1 MSVSSGKSDVVL
13 ADSHS
18 DSVEESEGER
28 GGNAEFSEEVWF
40 DLDFDSDTW
49 FIILF
54 FGLDLGGLR
63 FADVRLEIGRDA
75 LGLAI
80 FAGRRHSPAEWR

>member
-28 GGNAEFSEEVWF
+28 GGNAEFSEEVWL

-54 FGLDLGGLR
+54 FGLDIGGLR
-63 FADVRLEIGRDA
+63 FADVRLESGRDA

>member
-28 GGNAEFSEEVWF
+28 GGNAELSEEVWF

-49 FIILF
+49 LF
-54 FGLDLGGLR
+54 FGVDIRGLR
-63 FADVRLEIGRDA
+63 FADVRLEGGRDA